1 MDDISRLTEIIIEV
15 LHGEKIDSV
24 ADVVQLGYI
33 DELLVASTDV
43 VLNERKT
50 FLQSSI
56 RVFSEPDWSGQ
67 LGFTLTKIDIDCL
80 IQMASYAIE
89 SKNRRDIEP
98 GIYNVIL
105 SPMIFGNLLG
115 YIVGM
120 TTGIS
125 ILFGMSIFIEE

>member
-56 RVFSEPDWSGQ
+56 RVFSEPD
-67 LGFTLTKIDIDCL
+67 
-80 IQMASYAIE
+80 
-89 SKNRRDIEP
+89 
-98 GIYNVIL
+98 
-105 SPMIFGNLLG
+105 
-115 YIVGM
+115 
-120 TTGIS
+120 
-125 ILFGMSIFIEE
+125 